1 MCDMNLL
8 CILVS
13 TIKASVAI
21 LPCDGDGGV
30 DDVSSRDVDGGVA
43 KETETIIH
51 VQYMC
56 NYSR

>member
-1 MCDMNLL
+1 MCDWS
-8 CILVS
+8 ILVS
-13 TIKASVAI
+13 TIH